1 MATGTL
7 QGLAT
12 LAALLAFVAVT
23 VWAWSRRRKERFDDA
38 ARMPLEEDRDLN
50 EDT

>member
-12 LAALLAFVAVT
+12 LTALLAFVGVT
-23 VWAWSRRRKERFDDA
+23 AWAWSRRRKENFDDA

-50 EDT
+50 EDQ